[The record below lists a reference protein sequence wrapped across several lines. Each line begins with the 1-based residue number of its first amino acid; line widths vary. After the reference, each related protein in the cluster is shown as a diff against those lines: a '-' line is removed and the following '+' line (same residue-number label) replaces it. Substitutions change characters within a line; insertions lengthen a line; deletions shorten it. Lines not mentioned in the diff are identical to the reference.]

1 MRISVSLTRRF
12 LLFLCFLVSINLI
25 AQNVPPSIT
34 DPEEL
39 RATQIER
46 QKVFDSI
53 IEDPTNL
60 ENLLKTFFEMHD
72 PTQENRQGNDIGVQY
87 RSVVLTSS
95 KEEIL
100 LANKVKNK
108 YQSLLKEKGFGPIKT
123 KIKELTN
130 FYLAENY
137 HQDYYKLNPNNGY
150 CAYVIAPK
158 IDKFK
163 NDNLSIK
170 DVESKAQ
177 TFEDEK
183 IVEVYKAYC
192 EKLKSNNALD
202 FNDLILL
209 PIRLLKENAKI
220 LNFYQSTWKYVLVD
234 EFQDTN
240 SPQFEIVSLLAGKHQ
255 NITVVGDDDQS
266 IYGWRGANIDNILTN
281 FQDTFSKNIEIKLE
295 KNYRSTQRILDGA
308 WSVVSNNKN
317 RAEKKLEATR
327 GKGEKISLIS
337 TGSDE
342 EESNAICDA
351 IKSEIKLNKSTFK
364 DFAVLYRT
372 NAQSRS
378 IEQAM
383 VKEGIPYSIVGGTKF
398 YDRKEIKDVL
408 AYLTLVANSNDDV
421 ALRRIINFPVRG
433 IGEKSIKMF
442 VELASKKKISLFDS
456 LEFCRDLK
464 LRGKQQDSIES
475 FHASIKKFSS
485 LLETLDPKELL
496 RTLLEEFNI
505 ENYYKNN
512 PVEQDRY
519 DNIQELKASVDKF
532 SDQVGGNL
540 RDFLQEISLFT
551 DIDEWDDKDN
561 SITLMT
567 VHAAKGLEF
576 PTVFIAGLEQGL
588 FPLVRIDDGPDQ
600 MEEERRL
607 FYVAVTRAM
616 DQVYLLN
623 AKYRRRFGAMNTT
636 SFVQS
641 DFLNEIDEDVIK
653 VKSYKSV
660 YTRRIVGTGEQ
671 KKIQISRTVTEFDD
685 FKIGDQVQH
694 NLFGI
699 GTILVLSGSGE
710 NQKVGVEFDGGLRK
724 KLIVKYAR
732 LKKID

>member
-1 MRISVSLTRRF
+1 MKLQDLNTQQLKAVQTVNKPVLVFAGAGSGKTRVLTYK
-12 LLFLCFLVSINLI
+12 VWHLI
-25 AQNVPPSIT
+25 
-34 DPEEL
+34 
-39 RATQIER
+39 
-46 QKVFDSI
+46 K
-53 IEDPTNL
+53 
-60 ENLLKTFFEMHD
+60 ENLFK
-72 PTQENRQGNDIGVQY
+72 PN
-87 RSVVLTSS
+87 
-95 KEEIL
+95 EIL
-100 LANKVKNK
+100 ALTFTNKAAAEMKVRIQESISCDGVNVGTFHSIGARMLRMHIT
-108 YQSLLKEKGFGPIKT
+108 SLNDNYNSSFTIYDTVDQKSV
-123 KIKELTN
+123 IKEVI
-130 FYLAENY
+130 EN
-137 HQDYYKLNPNNGY
+137 LNLSEFKELNIGFL
-150 CAYVIAPK
+150 K
-158 IDKFK
+158 MQIDKFK
-163 NDNLSIK
+163 NANLSIK
-170 DVESKAQ
+170 DIESKAQ

-183 IVEVYKAYC
+183 IAEVYKAYC
-192 EKLKSNNALD
+192 DTLKSNNALD
-202 FNDLILL
+202 FNDLLLL
-209 PIRLLKENAKI
+209 PIRLLKENKKI
-220 LNFYQSTWKYVLVD
+220 LDYYQNSWKYVLVD

-281 FQDTFSKNIEIKLE
+281 FQDVFAKNIEIKLE

-317 RAEKKLEATR
+317 RAEKKLVATK

-342 EESNAICDA
+342 EESNAICDS
-351 IKSEIKLNKSTFK
+351 IKSEIKLNKNTFK
-364 DFAVLYRT
+364 DFAVLDRT

-383 VKEGIPYSIVGGTKF
+383 VKEGLPYNIVGGTKF

-408 AYLTLVANSNDDV
+408 AYLKLVANTSDDI
-421 ALRRIINFPVRG
+421 ALKRIINFPVRG

-442 VELASKKKISLFDS
+442 IELAAKNKSSLFDS
-456 LEFCRDLK
+456 LEKCREIK
-464 LRGKQQDSIES
+464 LRGKQQDSIEN
-475 FHASIKKFSS
+475 FHASITKFSN

-512 PVEQDRY
+512 PAEQDRY
-519 DNIQELKASVDKF
+519 NNIQELKASVDKF
-532 SDQVGGNL
+532 SDQTGGNL
-540 RDFLQEISLFT
+540 KDFLQEISLFT
-551 DIDEWDDKDN
+551 DIDDWDDKEN

-576 PTVFIAGLEQGL
+576 STVFVAGLEQGL

-616 DQVYLLN
+616 NQVYLLN

-641 DFLNEIDEDVIK
+641 DFLDEIDENVIK
-653 VKSYKSV
+653 VKAYKSV
-660 YTRRIVGTGEQ
+660 YTRRVVGTGSK

-694 NLFGI
+694 NLFGV
-699 GTILVLSGSGE
+699 GTILVLSGTGE

>member
-1 MRISVSLTRRF
+1 MNLKDLNAQQLKAVQTVNKPVLVFAGAGSGKTR
-12 LLFLCFLVSINLI
+12 
-25 AQNVPPSIT
+25 
-34 DPEEL
+34 
-39 RATQIER
+39 
-46 QKVFDSI
+46 
-53 IEDPTNL
+53 
-60 ENLLKTFFEMHD
+60 
-72 PTQENRQGNDIGVQY
+72 
-87 RSVVLTSS
+87 VLTY
-95 KEEIL
+95 KVWHLIKEKLFKPEEIL
-100 LANKVKNK
+100 ALTFTNKAASEMKSRIQESISCEGVNVGTFHSIGARMLRMHISALDEEYNSSFTIYDTSDQKAV
-108 YQSLLKEKGFGPIKT
+108 
-123 KIKELTN
+123 IKEVV
-130 FYLAENY
+130 EN
-137 HQDYYKLNPNNGY
+137 LNLSEFKELN
-150 CAYVIAPK
+150 VSFLK
-158 IDKFK
+158 SQIDKFK
-163 NDNLSIK
+163 NDNISIDK
-170 DVESKAQ
+170 VESEAQ

-183 IVEVYKAYC
+183 IVEVYRAYC
-192 EKLKSNNALD
+192 DRLKSNNALD
-202 FNDLILL
+202 FNDLLLL

-220 LNFYQSTWKYVLVD
+220 LNLYQKTWKYVLVD

-240 SPQFEIVSLLAGKHQ
+240 SPQFEIVSLLAGKHK

-281 FQDTFSKNIEIKLE
+281 FQETFAKNIEIKLE

-327 GKGEKISLIS
+327 GKGDKISLIS

-342 EESNAICDA
+342 EESNAICDS
-351 IKSEIKLNKSTFK
+351 IKSEIKLNKNTFK

-383 VKEGIPYSIVGGTKF
+383 VKEGLPYNIVGGTKF

-408 AYLTLVANSNDDV
+408 AYLTLVANNNDDI
-421 ALRRIINFPVRG
+421 ALKRIINFPVRG
-433 IGEKSIKMF
+433 IGEKSINIF
-442 VELASKKKISLFDS
+442 VGLAAKKKISLFES

-464 LRGKQQDSIES
+464 LRGKQQDSIEN
-475 FHASIKKFSS
+475 FYNSIKKFSN
-485 LLETLDPKELL
+485 LLETLDPKELM

-512 PVEQDRY
+512 PAEQDRY

-532 SDQVGGNL
+532 SDQIGGNL
-540 RDFLQEISLFT
+540 KDFLQEISLFT
-551 DIDEWDDKDN
+551 DIDEWDDKEN

-576 PTVFIAGLEQGL
+576 PTVFVSGLEQGL

-616 DQVYLLN
+616 NQVYLLN

-636 SFVQS
+636 SFIQS

-660 YTRRIVGTGEQ
+660 YTKRIVGTGRE

-694 NLFGI
+694 NLFGV
-699 GTILVLSGSGE
+699 GTILVLSGTGE

>member
-1 MRISVSLTRRF
+1 MKLQDLNTQQLKAVQTVNKPVLVFAGAGSGKTRVLTYK
-12 LLFLCFLVSINLI
+12 VWHLI
-25 AQNVPPSIT
+25 
-34 DPEEL
+34 
-39 RATQIER
+39 
-46 QKVFDSI
+46 K
-53 IEDPTNL
+53 
-60 ENLLKTFFEMHD
+60 ENLFK
-72 PTQENRQGNDIGVQY
+72 PN
-87 RSVVLTSS
+87 
-95 KEEIL
+95 EIL
-100 LANKVKNK
+100 ALTFTNKAAAEMKVRIQESISCDGVNVGTFHSIGARMLRMHIA
-108 YQSLLKEKGFGPIKT
+108 SLNDNYNSSFTIYDTVDQKSV
-123 KIKELTN
+123 IKEVI
-130 FYLAENY
+130 EN
-137 HQDYYKLNPNNGY
+137 LNLSEFKELNIGFL
-150 CAYVIAPK
+150 K
-158 IDKFK
+158 MQIDKFK
-163 NDNLSIK
+163 NANLSIK
-170 DVESKAQ
+170 DIESKAQ

-183 IVEVYKAYC
+183 IAEVYKAYC
-192 EKLKSNNALD
+192 DTLKSNNALD
-202 FNDLILL
+202 FNDLLLL
-209 PIRLLKENAKI
+209 PIRLLKENKKI
-220 LNFYQSTWKYVLVD
+220 LDYYQNSWKYVLVD

-281 FQDTFSKNIEIKLE
+281 FQDVFAKNIEIKLE

-317 RAEKKLEATR
+317 RAEKKLVATK

-342 EESNAICDA
+342 EESNAICDS
-351 IKSEIKLNKSTFK
+351 IKSEIKLNKNTFK

-383 VKEGIPYSIVGGTKF
+383 VKEGLPYNIVGGTKF

-408 AYLTLVANSNDDV
+408 AYLKLVANTSDDI
-421 ALRRIINFPVRG
+421 ALKRIINFPVRG

-442 VELASKKKISLFDS
+442 IELAAKNKSSLFDS
-456 LEFCRDLK
+456 LEKCREIK
-464 LRGKQQDSIES
+464 LRGKQQDSIEN
-475 FHASIKKFSS
+475 FHASITKFSN

-512 PVEQDRY
+512 PAEQDRY
-519 DNIQELKASVDKF
+519 NNIQELKASVDKF
-532 SDQVGGNL
+532 SDQTGGNL
-540 RDFLQEISLFT
+540 KDFLQEISLFT
-551 DIDEWDDKDN
+551 DIDDWDDKEN

-576 PTVFIAGLEQGL
+576 STVFVAGLEQGL

-616 DQVYLLN
+616 NQVYLLN

-641 DFLNEIDEDVIK
+641 DFLGEIDENVIK

-660 YTRRIVGTGEQ
+660 YTRRVVGTGSK

-694 NLFGI
+694 NLFGV
-699 GTILVLSGSGE
+699 GTILVLSGTGE

>member
-1 MRISVSLTRRF
+1 MKLQDLNTQQLKAVQTVNKPVLVFAGAGSGKTRVLTYK
-12 LLFLCFLVSINLI
+12 VWHLI
-25 AQNVPPSIT
+25 
-34 DPEEL
+34 
-39 RATQIER
+39 
-46 QKVFDSI
+46 K
-53 IEDPTNL
+53 
-60 ENLLKTFFEMHD
+60 ENLFK
-72 PTQENRQGNDIGVQY
+72 PN
-87 RSVVLTSS
+87 
-95 KEEIL
+95 EIL
-100 LANKVKNK
+100 ALTFTNKAAAEMKVRIQESISCDGVNVGTFHSIGARMLRMHIA
-108 YQSLLKEKGFGPIKT
+108 SLNDNYNSSFTIYDTVDQKSV
-123 KIKELTN
+123 IKEVI
-130 FYLAENY
+130 EN
-137 HQDYYKLNPNNGY
+137 LNLSEFKELNIGFL
-150 CAYVIAPK
+150 K
-158 IDKFK
+158 MQIDKFK
-163 NDNLSIK
+163 NANLSIK
-170 DVESKAQ
+170 DIESKAQ

-183 IVEVYKAYC
+183 IAEVYKAYC
-192 EKLKSNNALD
+192 DTLKSNNALD
-202 FNDLILL
+202 FNDLLLL
-209 PIRLLKENAKI
+209 PIRLLKENKKI
-220 LNFYQSTWKYVLVD
+220 LDYYQNSWKYVLVD

-281 FQDTFSKNIEIKLE
+281 FQDVFAKNIEIKLE

-317 RAEKKLEATR
+317 RAEKKLVATK

-342 EESNAICDA
+342 EESNAICDS
-351 IKSEIKLNKSTFK
+351 IKSEIKLNKNTFK

-383 VKEGIPYSIVGGTKF
+383 VKEGLPYNIVGGTKF

-408 AYLTLVANSNDDV
+408 AYLKLVANTSDDI
-421 ALRRIINFPVRG
+421 ALKRIINFPVRG

-442 VELASKKKISLFDS
+442 IELAAKNKSSLFDS
-456 LEFCRDLK
+456 LEKCREIK
-464 LRGKQQDSIES
+464 LRGKQQDSIEN
-475 FHASIKKFSS
+475 FHASITKFSN

-512 PVEQDRY
+512 PAEQDRY
-519 DNIQELKASVDKF
+519 NNIQELKASVDKF
-532 SDQVGGNL
+532 SDQTGGNL
-540 RDFLQEISLFT
+540 KDFLQEISLFT
-551 DIDEWDDKDN
+551 DIDDWDDKEN

-576 PTVFIAGLEQGL
+576 STVFVAGLEQGL

-607 FYVAVTRAM
+607 FYVAVTKAM
-616 DQVYLLN
+616 NQVYLLN

-641 DFLNEIDEDVIK
+641 DFLDEIDENVIK
-653 VKSYKSV
+653 VKAYKSV
-660 YTRRIVGTGEQ
+660 YTRRVVGTGSK

-694 NLFGI
+694 NLFGV
-699 GTILVLSGSGE
+699 GTILVLSGTGE

-732 LKKID
+732 LNKID

>member
-1 MRISVSLTRRF
+1 MNLQDLNTQQLKAVQTVSKPVLVFAGAGSGKTRVLTYK
-12 LLFLCFLVSINLI
+12 IWHLI
-25 AQNVPPSIT
+25 
-34 DPEEL
+34 
-39 RATQIER
+39 
-46 QKVFDSI
+46 K
-53 IEDPTNL
+53 
-60 ENLLKTFFEMHD
+60 ENLFK
-72 PTQENRQGNDIGVQY
+72 PN
-87 RSVVLTSS
+87 
-95 KEEIL
+95 EIL
-100 LANKVKNK
+100 ALTFTNKAAAEMKVRIQESISCDGVNVGTFHSIGARMLRMHIT
-108 YQSLLKEKGFGPIKT
+108 SLDDNYNSSFTIYDTADQKSVIKQV
-123 KIKELTN
+123 IDNLNLSEFKELN
-130 FYLAENY
+130 VGFLKM
-137 HQDYYKLNPNNGY
+137 Q
-150 CAYVIAPK
+150 

-163 NDNLSIK
+163 NANLSIK
-170 DVESKAQ
+170 DIESKSQ

-192 EKLKSNNALD
+192 DTLRSNNALD
-202 FNDLILL
+202 FNDLLLL
-209 PIRLLKENAKI
+209 PIRLLKENKKI
-220 LNFYQSTWKYVLVD
+220 LDYYQKSWKYVLVD

-281 FQDTFSKNIEIKLE
+281 FQDTFAKNIVIKLE

-308 WSVVSNNKN
+308 WSVVSNNSN
-317 RAEKKLEATR
+317 RAEKKLVATR

-342 EESNAICDA
+342 EESNAICDS
-351 IKSEIKLNKSTFK
+351 IKSEIKLNKNTFK

-383 VKEGIPYSIVGGTKF
+383 VKEGLPYNIVGGTKF

-408 AYLTLVANSNDDV
+408 AYLTLVANNSDDV
-421 ALRRIINFPVRG
+421 ALNRIINFPVRG

-442 VELASKKKISLFDS
+442 IDIAAKNKSSLFDS
-456 LEFCRDLK
+456 LEMCRELK

-475 FHASIKKFSS
+475 FHASITKFSN

-512 PVEQDRY
+512 PAEQDRY

-532 SDQVGGNL
+532 SDQTGGNL
-540 RDFLQEISLFT
+540 KDFLQEISLFT
-551 DIDEWDDKDN
+551 DIDEWDDKEN

-576 PTVFIAGLEQGL
+576 STVFVTGLEQGL

-616 DQVYLLN
+616 NQVYLLN

-641 DFLNEIDEDVIK
+641 DFLDEIDKAVIK
-653 VKSYKSV
+653 IKSYKSV
-660 YTRRIVGTGEQ
+660 YTRRVVGTGSK

-694 NLFGI
+694 NLFGV
-699 GTILVLSGSGE
+699 GTILVLSGTGE

>member
-1 MRISVSLTRRF
+1 MNLQDLNTQQLKAVQTVSKPVLVFAGAGSGKTRVLTYK
-12 LLFLCFLVSINLI
+12 IWHLI
-25 AQNVPPSIT
+25 
-34 DPEEL
+34 
-39 RATQIER
+39 
-46 QKVFDSI
+46 K
-53 IEDPTNL
+53 
-60 ENLLKTFFEMHD
+60 ENLFK
-72 PTQENRQGNDIGVQY
+72 PN
-87 RSVVLTSS
+87 
-95 KEEIL
+95 EIL
-100 LANKVKNK
+100 ALTFTNKAAAEMKVRIQESISCDGVNVGTFHSIGARMLRMHIT
-108 YQSLLKEKGFGPIKT
+108 SLDDNYNSSFTIYDTADQKSVIKQV
-123 KIKELTN
+123 IDNLNLSEFKELN
-130 FYLAENY
+130 VGFLKM
-137 HQDYYKLNPNNGY
+137 Q
-150 CAYVIAPK
+150 

-163 NDNLSIK
+163 NANLSIK
-170 DVESKAQ
+170 DIESKSQ

-192 EKLKSNNALD
+192 DTLRSNNALD
-202 FNDLILL
+202 FNDLLLL
-209 PIRLLKENAKI
+209 PIRLLKENKKI
-220 LNFYQSTWKYVLVD
+220 LDYYQKSWKYVLVD

-281 FQDTFSKNIEIKLE
+281 FQDTFAKNIVIKLE

-308 WSVVSNNKN
+308 WSVVSNNSN
-317 RAEKKLEATR
+317 RAEKKLVATR

-342 EESNAICDA
+342 EESNAICDS
-351 IKSEIKLNKSTFK
+351 IKSEIKLNKNTFK

-383 VKEGIPYSIVGGTKF
+383 VKEGLPYNIVGGTKF

-408 AYLTLVANSNDDV
+408 AYLTLVANNSDDV
-421 ALRRIINFPVRG
+421 ALNRIINFPVRG

-442 VELASKKKISLFDS
+442 IDIAAKNKSSLFDS
-456 LEFCRDLK
+456 LEMCRELK

-475 FHASIKKFSS
+475 FHASITKFSN

-512 PVEQDRY
+512 PAEQDRY

-532 SDQVGGNL
+532 SDQTGGNL
-540 RDFLQEISLFT
+540 KDFLQEISLFT
-551 DIDEWDDKDN
+551 DIDEWDDKEN

-576 PTVFIAGLEQGL
+576 STVFVAGLEQGL

-616 DQVYLLN
+616 NQVYLLN

-641 DFLNEIDEDVIK
+641 DFLDEIDKAVIK
-653 VKSYKSV
+653 IKSYKSV
-660 YTRRIVGTGEQ
+660 YTRRVVGTGSK

-694 NLFGI
+694 NLFGV
-699 GTILVLSGSGE
+699 GTILVLSGTGE

>member
-1 MRISVSLTRRF
+1 MKLQDLNTQQLKAVQTVNKPVLVFAGAGSGKTRVLTYK
-12 LLFLCFLVSINLI
+12 VWHLI
-25 AQNVPPSIT
+25 
-34 DPEEL
+34 
-39 RATQIER
+39 
-46 QKVFDSI
+46 K
-53 IEDPTNL
+53 
-60 ENLLKTFFEMHD
+60 ENLFK
-72 PTQENRQGNDIGVQY
+72 PN
-87 RSVVLTSS
+87 
-95 KEEIL
+95 EIL
-100 LANKVKNK
+100 ALTFTNKAAAEMKVRIQESISCDGVNVGTFHSIGARMLRMHIA
-108 YQSLLKEKGFGPIKT
+108 SLNDNYNSSFTIYDTVDQKSV
-123 KIKELTN
+123 IKEVI
-130 FYLAENY
+130 EN
-137 HQDYYKLNPNNGY
+137 LNLSEFKELNI
-150 CAYVIAPK
+150 VFLK
-158 IDKFK
+158 MQIDKFK
-163 NDNLSIK
+163 NANLSIK
-170 DVESKAQ
+170 DIESKAQ

-183 IVEVYKAYC
+183 IAEVYKAYC
-192 EKLKSNNALD
+192 DTLKSNNALD
-202 FNDLILL
+202 FNDLLLL
-209 PIRLLKENAKI
+209 PIRLLKENKKI
-220 LNFYQSTWKYVLVD
+220 LDYYQNSWKYVLVD

-281 FQDTFSKNIEIKLE
+281 FQDVFAKNIEIKLE

-317 RAEKKLEATR
+317 RAEKKLVATK

-342 EESNAICDA
+342 EESHAICDS
-351 IKSEIKLNKSTFK
+351 IKSEIKLNKNTFK

-383 VKEGIPYSIVGGTKF
+383 VKEGLPYNIVGGTKF

-408 AYLTLVANSNDDV
+408 AYLKLVANTSDDI
-421 ALRRIINFPVRG
+421 ALKRIINFPVRG

-442 VELASKKKISLFDS
+442 IELAAKNKSSLFDS
-456 LEFCRDLK
+456 LEKCREIK
-464 LRGKQQDSIES
+464 LRGKQQDSIEN
-475 FHASIKKFSS
+475 FHASITKFSN
-485 LLETLDPKELL
+485 LLEKLDPKELL

-512 PVEQDRY
+512 PAEQDRY
-519 DNIQELKASVDKF
+519 NNIQELKASVDKF
-532 SDQVGGNL
+532 SDQTGGNL
-540 RDFLQEISLFT
+540 KDFLQEISLFT
-551 DIDEWDDKDN
+551 DIDDWDDKEN

-576 PTVFIAGLEQGL
+576 STVFVAGLEQGL
-588 FPLVRIDDGPDQ
+588 FPLIRIDDGPDQ

-616 DQVYLLN
+616 NQVFLLN

-641 DFLNEIDEDVIK
+641 DFLDEIDENVIK
-653 VKSYKSV
+653 VKAYKSV
-660 YTRRIVGTGEQ
+660 YTRRVVGTGSK

-694 NLFGI
+694 NLFGV
-699 GTILVLSGSGE
+699 GTILVLSGTGE

>member
-1 MRISVSLTRRF
+1 MKLQDLNSQQLKAVQTVNKPVLVFAGAGSGKTR
-12 LLFLCFLVSINLI
+12 
-25 AQNVPPSIT
+25 
-34 DPEEL
+34 
-39 RATQIER
+39 
-46 QKVFDSI
+46 
-53 IEDPTNL
+53 
-60 ENLLKTFFEMHD
+60 
-72 PTQENRQGNDIGVQY
+72 
-87 RSVVLTSS
+87 VLTY
-95 KEEIL
+95 KVWHLIKKKLFKPEEIL
-100 LANKVKNK
+100 ALTFTNKAAAEMKLRIQESIACDGVNVGTFHSIGARMLRMHIS
-108 YQSLLKEKGFGPIKT
+108 SLNEGYNSSFTIYDTSDQKSV
-123 KIKELTN
+123 IKEVV
-130 FYLAENY
+130 EN
-137 HQDYYKLNPNNGY
+137 LNLSEFKELN
-150 CAYVIAPK
+150 VSFLK
-158 IDKFK
+158 VQIDKFK
-163 NDNLSIK
+163 NDNLLIK
-170 DVESKAQ
+170 DIESKAQ

-183 IVEVYKAYC
+183 IIEVYKAYC

-209 PIRLLKENAKI
+209 PIILLKENAKI

-266 IYGWRGANIDNILTN
+266 IYGWRGANIDNILIN

-383 VKEGIPYSIVGGTKF
+383 VKEGIPYNIVGGTKF

-408 AYLTLVANSNDDV
+408 AYLTLVANSSDDV
-421 ALRRIINFPVRG
+421 ALKRIINFPVRG
-433 IGEKSIKMF
+433 IGEKSINMF
-442 VELASKKKISLFDS
+442 EDLASKKKISLFNS

-496 RTLLEEFNI
+496 RTLLEEFNV

-551 DIDEWDDKDN
+551 DIDEWDDKNN

-576 PTVFIAGLEQGL
+576 PTVFIAGLEHGL

-660 YTRRIVGTGEQ
+660 YTRRIVGTGKQ

>member
-1 MRISVSLTRRF
+1 MNLKDLNAQQLKAVQTVNKPVLVFAGAGSGKTR
-12 LLFLCFLVSINLI
+12 
-25 AQNVPPSIT
+25 
-34 DPEEL
+34 
-39 RATQIER
+39 
-46 QKVFDSI
+46 
-53 IEDPTNL
+53 
-60 ENLLKTFFEMHD
+60 
-72 PTQENRQGNDIGVQY
+72 
-87 RSVVLTSS
+87 VLTY
-95 KEEIL
+95 KVWHLIKEKLFKPEEIL
-100 LANKVKNK
+100 ALTFTNKAASEMKSRIQESISCEGVNVGTFHSIGARMLRMHIS
-108 YQSLLKEKGFGPIKT
+108 SLDEEYNSSFTIYDTSDQKAV
-123 KIKELTN
+123 IKEVV
-130 FYLAENY
+130 EN
-137 HQDYYKLNPNNGY
+137 LNLSEFKELNVSFLK
-150 CAYVIAPK
+150 AQ

-163 NDNLSIK
+163 NDNISIDK
-170 DVESKAQ
+170 VESEAQ

-183 IVEVYKAYC
+183 IVEVYRAYC
-192 EKLKSNNALD
+192 DRLKSNNALD
-202 FNDLILL
+202 FNDLLLL
-209 PIRLLKENAKI
+209 PIRLLKENDKI
-220 LNFYQSTWKYVLVD
+220 LNLYQKTWKYVLVD

-240 SPQFEIVSLLAGKHQ
+240 SPQFEIVSLLAGKHK

-281 FQDTFSKNIEIKLE
+281 FQETFAKNIEIKLE

-327 GKGEKISLIS
+327 GKGDKISLIS

-342 EESNAICDA
+342 EESNAICDS
-351 IKSEIKLNKSTFK
+351 IKSEIKLNKNTFK

-383 VKEGIPYSIVGGTKF
+383 VKEGLPYNIVGGTKF

-408 AYLTLVANSNDDV
+408 AYLTLVANNNDDI
-421 ALRRIINFPVRG
+421 ALKRIINFPVRG
-433 IGEKSIKMF
+433 IGEKSINIF
-442 VELASKKKISLFDS
+442 VDLAAKKKISLFES

-464 LRGKQQDSIES
+464 LRGKQQDSIEN
-475 FHASIKKFSS
+475 FYNSIKKFSN
-485 LLETLDPKELL
+485 LLETLDPKELM

-512 PVEQDRY
+512 PAEQDRY

-532 SDQVGGNL
+532 SDQIGGNL
-540 RDFLQEISLFT
+540 KDFLQEISLFT
-551 DIDEWDDKDN
+551 DIDEWDDKEN

-576 PTVFIAGLEQGL
+576 PTVFVSGLEQGL

-616 DQVYLLN
+616 NQVYLLN

-636 SFVQS
+636 SFIQS

-660 YTRRIVGTGEQ
+660 YTKRIIGTGRE

-694 NLFGI
+694 NLFGV
-699 GTILVLSGSGE
+699 GTILVLSGTGE

>member
-1 MRISVSLTRRF
+1 MNLKDLNAQQLKAVQTVNKPVLVFAGAGSGKTR
-12 LLFLCFLVSINLI
+12 
-25 AQNVPPSIT
+25 
-34 DPEEL
+34 
-39 RATQIER
+39 
-46 QKVFDSI
+46 
-53 IEDPTNL
+53 
-60 ENLLKTFFEMHD
+60 
-72 PTQENRQGNDIGVQY
+72 
-87 RSVVLTSS
+87 VLTY
-95 KEEIL
+95 KVWYLIKEKLFKPEEIL
-100 LANKVKNK
+100 ALTFTNKAASEMKSRIQESISCEGVNVGTFHSIGARMLRMHISALDEEYNSSFTIYDTSDQKAV
-108 YQSLLKEKGFGPIKT
+108 
-123 KIKELTN
+123 IKEVV
-130 FYLAENY
+130 EN
-137 HQDYYKLNPNNGY
+137 LNLSEFKELNVSFLK
-150 CAYVIAPK
+150 AQ

-163 NDNLSIK
+163 NDNISIDK
-170 DVESKAQ
+170 VESEAQ

-183 IVEVYKAYC
+183 IVEVYRAYC
-192 EKLKSNNALD
+192 DRLKSNNALD
-202 FNDLILL
+202 FNDLLLL

-220 LNFYQSTWKYVLVD
+220 LNLYQKTWKYVLVD

-240 SPQFEIVSLLAGKHQ
+240 SPQFEIVSLLAGKHK

-281 FQDTFSKNIEIKLE
+281 FQETFAKNIEIKLE

-327 GKGEKISLIS
+327 GKGDKISLIS

-342 EESNAICDA
+342 EESNAICDS
-351 IKSEIKLNKSTFK
+351 IKSEIKLNKNTFK

-383 VKEGIPYSIVGGTKF
+383 VKEGLPYNIVGGTKF

-408 AYLTLVANSNDDV
+408 AYLTLVANNNDDI
-421 ALRRIINFPVRG
+421 ALKRIINFPVRG
-433 IGEKSIKMF
+433 IGEKSINIF
-442 VELASKKKISLFDS
+442 VDLAAKKKISLFES

-464 LRGKQQDSIES
+464 LRGKQQDSIEN
-475 FHASIKKFSS
+475 FYKSIKKFSN
-485 LLETLDPKELL
+485 LLETLDPKELI

-512 PVEQDRY
+512 PAEQDRY

-532 SDQVGGNL
+532 SDQIGGNL
-540 RDFLQEISLFT
+540 KDFLQEISLFT
-551 DIDEWDDKDN
+551 DIDEWDDKEN

-576 PTVFIAGLEQGL
+576 PTVFVSGLEQGL

-616 DQVYLLN
+616 NQVYLLN

-636 SFVQS
+636 SFIQS

-660 YTRRIVGTGEQ
+660 YTKRIVGTGRE

-694 NLFGI
+694 NLFGV
-699 GTILVLSGSGE
+699 GTILVLSGTGE

>member
-1 MRISVSLTRRF
+1 MKLQDLNAQQLKAVQTVNKPVLVFAGAGSGKTRVLTYK
-12 LLFLCFLVSINLI
+12 VWHLI
-25 AQNVPPSIT
+25 
-34 DPEEL
+34 
-39 RATQIER
+39 
-46 QKVFDSI
+46 K
-53 IEDPTNL
+53 
-60 ENLLKTFFEMHD
+60 ENLFK
-72 PTQENRQGNDIGVQY
+72 PN
-87 RSVVLTSS
+87 
-95 KEEIL
+95 EIL
-100 LANKVKNK
+100 ALTFTNKAAAEMKVRIQESISCDGVNVGTFHSIGARMLRMHIA
-108 YQSLLKEKGFGPIKT
+108 SLNDNYNSSFTIYDTVDQKSV
-123 KIKELTN
+123 IKEVI
-130 FYLAENY
+130 EN
-137 HQDYYKLNPNNGY
+137 LNLSEFKELNIGFL
-150 CAYVIAPK
+150 K
-158 IDKFK
+158 MQIDKFK
-163 NDNLSIK
+163 NANLSIK
-170 DVESKAQ
+170 DIESKAQ

-183 IVEVYKAYC
+183 IAEVYKAYC
-192 EKLKSNNALD
+192 DTLKSNNALD
-202 FNDLILL
+202 FNDLLLL
-209 PIRLLKENAKI
+209 PIRLLKENKKI
-220 LNFYQSTWKYVLVD
+220 LDYYQNSWKYVLVD

-281 FQDTFSKNIEIKLE
+281 FQDVFAKNIEIKLE

-317 RAEKKLEATR
+317 RAEKKLVATK

-342 EESNAICDA
+342 EESNAICDS
-351 IKSEIKLNKSTFK
+351 IKSEIKLNKNTFK

-383 VKEGIPYSIVGGTKF
+383 VKEGLPYNIVGGTKF

-408 AYLTLVANSNDDV
+408 AYLKLVANTSDDI
-421 ALRRIINFPVRG
+421 ALKRIINFPVRG

-442 VELASKKKISLFDS
+442 IELAAKNKSSLFDS
-456 LEFCRDLK
+456 LEKCREIK
-464 LRGKQQDSIES
+464 LRGKQQDSIEN
-475 FHASIKKFSS
+475 FHASITKFSN

-512 PVEQDRY
+512 PAEQDRY
-519 DNIQELKASVDKF
+519 NNIQELKASVDKF
-532 SDQVGGNL
+532 SDQTGGNL
-540 RDFLQEISLFT
+540 KDFLQEISLFT
-551 DIDEWDDKDN
+551 DIDDWDDKEN

-576 PTVFIAGLEQGL
+576 STVFVAGLEQGL

-616 DQVYLLN
+616 NQVYLLN

-641 DFLNEIDEDVIK
+641 DFLDEIDENVIK
-653 VKSYKSV
+653 VKAYKSV
-660 YTRRIVGTGEQ
+660 YTRRVVGTGSK

-694 NLFGI
+694 NLFGV
-699 GTILVLSGSGE
+699 GTILVLSGTGE
-710 NQKVGVEFDGGLRK
+710 NQKVGVEFDDGLRK

>member
-1 MRISVSLTRRF
+1 MNLKDLNAQQLKAVQTVNKPVLVFAGAGSGKTR
-12 LLFLCFLVSINLI
+12 
-25 AQNVPPSIT
+25 
-34 DPEEL
+34 
-39 RATQIER
+39 
-46 QKVFDSI
+46 
-53 IEDPTNL
+53 
-60 ENLLKTFFEMHD
+60 
-72 PTQENRQGNDIGVQY
+72 
-87 RSVVLTSS
+87 VLTY
-95 KEEIL
+95 KVWHLIKEKLFKPEEIL
-100 LANKVKNK
+100 ALTFTNKAASEMKSRIQESISCEGGNVGTFHSIGARMLRMHISALDEEYNSSFTIYDTSDQKAV
-108 YQSLLKEKGFGPIKT
+108 
-123 KIKELTN
+123 IKEVV
-130 FYLAENY
+130 EN
-137 HQDYYKLNPNNGY
+137 LNLSEFKELNVSFLK
-150 CAYVIAPK
+150 AQ

-163 NDNLSIK
+163 NDNISIDK
-170 DVESKAQ
+170 VESEAQ

-183 IVEVYKAYC
+183 IVEVYRAYC
-192 EKLKSNNALD
+192 DRLKSNNALD
-202 FNDLILL
+202 FNDLLLL
-209 PIRLLKENAKI
+209 PIRLLKENDKI
-220 LNFYQSTWKYVLVD
+220 LNLYQKTWKYVLVD

-240 SPQFEIVSLLAGKHQ
+240 SPQFEIVSLLAGKHK

-281 FQDTFSKNIEIKLE
+281 FQETFAKNIEIKLE

-327 GKGEKISLIS
+327 GKGDKISLIS

-342 EESNAICDA
+342 EESNAICDS
-351 IKSEIKLNKSTFK
+351 IKSEIKLNKNTFK

-383 VKEGIPYSIVGGTKF
+383 VKEGLPYNIVGGTKF

-408 AYLTLVANSNDDV
+408 AYLTLVANNNDDI
-421 ALRRIINFPVRG
+421 ALKRIINFPVRG
-433 IGEKSIKMF
+433 IGEKSINIF
-442 VELASKKKISLFDS
+442 VDLAAKKKISLFES

-464 LRGKQQDSIES
+464 LRGKQQDSIEN
-475 FHASIKKFSS
+475 FYNSIKKFSN
-485 LLETLDPKELL
+485 LLETLDPKELM

-512 PVEQDRY
+512 PAEQDRY

-532 SDQVGGNL
+532 SDQIGGNL
-540 RDFLQEISLFT
+540 KDFLQEISLFT
-551 DIDEWDDKDN
+551 DIDEWDDKEN

-576 PTVFIAGLEQGL
+576 PTVFVSGLEQGL

-616 DQVYLLN
+616 NQVYLLN

-636 SFVQS
+636 SFIQS

-660 YTRRIVGTGEQ
+660 YTKRIVGTGRE

-694 NLFGI
+694 NLFGV
-699 GTILVLSGSGE
+699 GTILVLSGTGE

>member
-1 MRISVSLTRRF
+1 MNLQDLNTQQLKAVQTVSKPVLVFAGAGSGKTRVLTYK
-12 LLFLCFLVSINLI
+12 IWHLI
-25 AQNVPPSIT
+25 
-34 DPEEL
+34 
-39 RATQIER
+39 
-46 QKVFDSI
+46 K
-53 IEDPTNL
+53 
-60 ENLLKTFFEMHD
+60 ENLFK
-72 PTQENRQGNDIGVQY
+72 PN
-87 RSVVLTSS
+87 
-95 KEEIL
+95 EIL
-100 LANKVKNK
+100 ALTFTNKAAAEMKVRIQESISCDGVNVGTFHSIGARMLRMHIT
-108 YQSLLKEKGFGPIKT
+108 SLDDNYNSSFTIYDTADQKSVIKQV
-123 KIKELTN
+123 IDNLNLSEFKELN
-130 FYLAENY
+130 VGFLKM
-137 HQDYYKLNPNNGY
+137 Q
-150 CAYVIAPK
+150 

-163 NDNLSIK
+163 NANLSIK
-170 DVESKAQ
+170 DIESKSQ

-192 EKLKSNNALD
+192 DTLRSNNALD
-202 FNDLILL
+202 FNDLLLL
-209 PIRLLKENAKI
+209 PIRLLKENKKI
-220 LNFYQSTWKYVLVD
+220 LDYYQKSWKYVLVD

-281 FQDTFSKNIEIKLE
+281 FQDTFAKNIVIKLE

-308 WSVVSNNKN
+308 WSVVSNNSN
-317 RAEKKLEATR
+317 RAEKKLVATR

-342 EESNAICDA
+342 EESNAICDS
-351 IKSEIKLNKSTFK
+351 IKSEIKLNKNTFK

-383 VKEGIPYSIVGGTKF
+383 VKEGLPYNIVGGTKF

-408 AYLTLVANSNDDV
+408 AYLTLVANNSDDV
-421 ALRRIINFPVRG
+421 ALNRIINFPVRG

-442 VELASKKKISLFDS
+442 VDIAAKNKSSLFDS
-456 LEFCRDLK
+456 LEMCRELK
-464 LRGKQQDSIES
+464 LRGKQQDSIKS
-475 FHASIKKFSS
+475 FHASITKFSN

-512 PVEQDRY
+512 PAEQDRY

-532 SDQVGGNL
+532 SDQTGGNL
-540 RDFLQEISLFT
+540 KDFLQEISLFT
-551 DIDEWDDKDN
+551 DIDEWDDKEN

-576 PTVFIAGLEQGL
+576 STVFVAGLEQGL

-616 DQVYLLN
+616 NQVYLLN

-641 DFLNEIDEDVIK
+641 DFLDEIDKAVIK
-653 VKSYKSV
+653 IKSYKSV
-660 YTRRIVGTGEQ
+660 YTRRVVGTGSK

-694 NLFGI
+694 NLFGV
-699 GTILVLSGSGE
+699 GTILVLSGTGE

>member
-1 MRISVSLTRRF
+1 MNLKDLNAQQLKAVQTVNKPVLVFAGAGSGKTR
-12 LLFLCFLVSINLI
+12 
-25 AQNVPPSIT
+25 
-34 DPEEL
+34 
-39 RATQIER
+39 
-46 QKVFDSI
+46 
-53 IEDPTNL
+53 
-60 ENLLKTFFEMHD
+60 
-72 PTQENRQGNDIGVQY
+72 
-87 RSVVLTSS
+87 VLTY
-95 KEEIL
+95 KVWHLIKEKLFKPEEIL
-100 LANKVKNK
+100 ALTFTNKAASEMKSRIQESISCEGVNVGTFHSIGARMLRMHISALDEEYNSSFTIYDTSDQKAV
-108 YQSLLKEKGFGPIKT
+108 
-123 KIKELTN
+123 IKEVV
-130 FYLAENY
+130 EN
-137 HQDYYKLNPNNGY
+137 LNLSEFKELNVSFLK
-150 CAYVIAPK
+150 AQ

-163 NDNLSIK
+163 NDNISIDK
-170 DVESKAQ
+170 VESEAQ

-183 IVEVYKAYC
+183 IFEVYRAYC
-192 EKLKSNNALD
+192 DRLKSNNALD
-202 FNDLILL
+202 FNDLLLL

-220 LNFYQSTWKYVLVD
+220 LNLYQKTWKYVLVD

-240 SPQFEIVSLLAGKHQ
+240 SPQFEIVSLLAGKHK

-281 FQDTFSKNIEIKLE
+281 FQETFAKNIEIKLE

-327 GKGEKISLIS
+327 GKGDKISLIS

-342 EESNAICDA
+342 EESNAICDS
-351 IKSEIKLNKSTFK
+351 IKSEIKLNKNTFK

-383 VKEGIPYSIVGGTKF
+383 VKEGLPYNIVGGTKF

-408 AYLTLVANSNDDV
+408 AYLTLVANNNDDI
-421 ALRRIINFPVRG
+421 ALKRIINFPVRG
-433 IGEKSIKMF
+433 IGEKSINIF
-442 VELASKKKISLFDS
+442 VDLAAKKKISLFES

-464 LRGKQQDSIES
+464 LRGKQQDSIEN
-475 FHASIKKFSS
+475 FYNSIKKFSN
-485 LLETLDPKELL
+485 LLETLDPKELM

-512 PVEQDRY
+512 PAEQDRY

-532 SDQVGGNL
+532 SDQIGGNL
-540 RDFLQEISLFT
+540 KDLLQEISLFT
-551 DIDEWDDKDN
+551 DIDEWDDKEN

-576 PTVFIAGLEQGL
+576 PTVFVSGLEQGL

-616 DQVYLLN
+616 NQVYLLN

-636 SFVQS
+636 SFIQS

-660 YTRRIVGTGEQ
+660 YTKRIVGTGRE

-694 NLFGI
+694 NLFGV
-699 GTILVLSGSGE
+699 GTILVLSGTGE

>member
-1 MRISVSLTRRF
+1 MKLQDLNTQQLKAVQTVNKPVLVFAGAGSGKTRVLTYK
-12 LLFLCFLVSINLI
+12 VWHLI
-25 AQNVPPSIT
+25 
-34 DPEEL
+34 
-39 RATQIER
+39 
-46 QKVFDSI
+46 K
-53 IEDPTNL
+53 
-60 ENLLKTFFEMHD
+60 ENLFK
-72 PTQENRQGNDIGVQY
+72 PN
-87 RSVVLTSS
+87 
-95 KEEIL
+95 EIL
-100 LANKVKNK
+100 ALTFTNKAAAEMKVRIQESISCDGVNVGTFHSIGARMLRMHIT
-108 YQSLLKEKGFGPIKT
+108 SLNDNYNSSFTIYDTVDQKSV
-123 KIKELTN
+123 IKEVI
-130 FYLAENY
+130 EN
-137 HQDYYKLNPNNGY
+137 LNLSEFKELNVGFL
-150 CAYVIAPK
+150 K
-158 IDKFK
+158 MQIDKFK
-163 NDNLSIK
+163 NANLSIK
-170 DVESKAQ
+170 DIESKAQ

-183 IVEVYKAYC
+183 IAEVYKAYC
-192 EKLKSNNALD
+192 DTLKSNNALD
-202 FNDLILL
+202 FNDLLLL
-209 PIRLLKENAKI
+209 PIRLLKENKKI
-220 LNFYQSTWKYVLVD
+220 LDYYQNSWKYVLVD

-281 FQDTFSKNIEIKLE
+281 FQDVFAKNIEIKLE

-317 RAEKKLEATR
+317 RAEKKLVATK

-342 EESNAICDA
+342 EESNAICDS
-351 IKSEIKLNKSTFK
+351 IKSEIKLNKNTFK

-383 VKEGIPYSIVGGTKF
+383 VKEGLPYNIVGGTKF

-408 AYLTLVANSNDDV
+408 AYLKLVANTSDDI
-421 ALRRIINFPVRG
+421 ALKRIINFPVRG

-442 VELASKKKISLFDS
+442 IELAAKNKSSLFDS
-456 LEFCRDLK
+456 LEKCREIK
-464 LRGKQQDSIES
+464 LRGKQQDSIEN
-475 FHASIKKFSS
+475 FHASITKFSN

-512 PVEQDRY
+512 PAEQDRY
-519 DNIQELKASVDKF
+519 NNIQELKASVDKF
-532 SDQVGGNL
+532 SDQTGGNL
-540 RDFLQEISLFT
+540 KDFLQEISLFT
-551 DIDEWDDKDN
+551 DIDDWDDKEN

-576 PTVFIAGLEQGL
+576 STVFVAGLEQGL

-616 DQVYLLN
+616 NQVYLLN

-641 DFLNEIDEDVIK
+641 DFLDEIDENVIK
-653 VKSYKSV
+653 VKAYKSV
-660 YTRRIVGTGEQ
+660 YTRRVVGTGSK

-694 NLFGI
+694 NLFGV
-699 GTILVLSGSGE
+699 GTILVLSGTGE

>member
-1 MRISVSLTRRF
+1 MNLKDLNAQQLKAVQTVNKPVLVFAGAGSGKTR
-12 LLFLCFLVSINLI
+12 
-25 AQNVPPSIT
+25 
-34 DPEEL
+34 
-39 RATQIER
+39 
-46 QKVFDSI
+46 
-53 IEDPTNL
+53 
-60 ENLLKTFFEMHD
+60 
-72 PTQENRQGNDIGVQY
+72 
-87 RSVVLTSS
+87 VLTY
-95 KEEIL
+95 KVWHLIKEKLFKPEEIL
-100 LANKVKNK
+100 ALTFTNKAASEMKSRIQESISCEGVNVGTFHSIGARILRMHIS
-108 YQSLLKEKGFGPIKT
+108 SLDEEYNSSFTIYDTSDQKAV
-123 KIKELTN
+123 IKEVV
-130 FYLAENY
+130 EN
-137 HQDYYKLNPNNGY
+137 LNLSEFKELNVSFLK
-150 CAYVIAPK
+150 AQ

-163 NDNLSIK
+163 NDNISIDK
-170 DVESKAQ
+170 VESEAQ

-183 IVEVYKAYC
+183 IVEVYRAYC
-192 EKLKSNNALD
+192 DRLKSNNALD
-202 FNDLILL
+202 FNDLLLL

-220 LNFYQSTWKYVLVD
+220 LNLYQKTWKYVLVD

-240 SPQFEIVSLLAGKHQ
+240 SPQFEIVSLLAGKHK

-281 FQDTFSKNIEIKLE
+281 FQETFAKNIEIKLE

-327 GKGEKISLIS
+327 GKGDKISLIS

-342 EESNAICDA
+342 EESNAICDS
-351 IKSEIKLNKSTFK
+351 IKSEIKLNKNTFK

-383 VKEGIPYSIVGGTKF
+383 VKEGLPYNIVGGTKF

-408 AYLTLVANSNDDV
+408 AYLTLVANNNDDI
-421 ALRRIINFPVRG
+421 ALKRIINFPVRG
-433 IGEKSIKMF
+433 IGEKSINIF
-442 VELASKKKISLFDS
+442 VDLAAKKKISLFES

-464 LRGKQQDSIES
+464 LRGKQQDSIEN
-475 FHASIKKFSS
+475 FYNSIKKFSN
-485 LLETLDPKELL
+485 LLETLDPKELM

-512 PVEQDRY
+512 PAEQDRY

-532 SDQVGGNL
+532 SDQIGGNL
-540 RDFLQEISLFT
+540 KDFLQEISLFT
-551 DIDEWDDKDN
+551 DIDEWDDKEN

-576 PTVFIAGLEQGL
+576 PTVFVSGLEQGL

-616 DQVYLLN
+616 NQVYLLN

-636 SFVQS
+636 SFIQS

-660 YTRRIVGTGEQ
+660 YTKRIVGTGRE

-694 NLFGI
+694 NLFGV
-699 GTILVLSGSGE
+699 GTILVLSGTGE

>member
-1 MRISVSLTRRF
+1 MKLQDLNTQQLKAVQTVNKPVLVFAGAGSGKTRVLTYK
-12 LLFLCFLVSINLI
+12 VWHLI
-25 AQNVPPSIT
+25 
-34 DPEEL
+34 
-39 RATQIER
+39 
-46 QKVFDSI
+46 K
-53 IEDPTNL
+53 
-60 ENLLKTFFEMHD
+60 ENLFK
-72 PTQENRQGNDIGVQY
+72 PN
-87 RSVVLTSS
+87 
-95 KEEIL
+95 EIL
-100 LANKVKNK
+100 ALTFTNKAAAEMKVRIQESISCDGVNVGTFHSIGARMLRMHIA
-108 YQSLLKEKGFGPIKT
+108 SLNDNYNSSFTIYDTVDQKSV
-123 KIKELTN
+123 IKEVI
-130 FYLAENY
+130 EN
-137 HQDYYKLNPNNGY
+137 LNLSEFKELNIGFL
-150 CAYVIAPK
+150 K
-158 IDKFK
+158 MQIDKFK
-163 NDNLSIK
+163 NANLSIK
-170 DVESKAQ
+170 DIESKAQ

-183 IVEVYKAYC
+183 IAEVYKAYC
-192 EKLKSNNALD
+192 DTLKSNNALD
-202 FNDLILL
+202 FNDLLLL
-209 PIRLLKENAKI
+209 PIRLLKENKKI
-220 LNFYQSTWKYVLVD
+220 LDYYQNSWKYVLVD

-281 FQDTFSKNIEIKLE
+281 FQDVFAKNIEIKLE

-317 RAEKKLEATR
+317 RAEKKLVATK

-342 EESNAICDA
+342 EESNAICDS
-351 IKSEIKLNKSTFK
+351 IKSEIKLNKNTFK

-383 VKEGIPYSIVGGTKF
+383 VKEGLPYNIVGGTKF

-408 AYLTLVANSNDDV
+408 AYLKLVANTSDDI
-421 ALRRIINFPVRG
+421 ALKRIINFPVRG

-442 VELASKKKISLFDS
+442 IELAAKNKSSLFDN
-456 LEFCRDLK
+456 LEKCREIK
-464 LRGKQQDSIES
+464 LRGKQQDSIEN
-475 FHASIKKFSS
+475 FHASITKFSN

-512 PVEQDRY
+512 PAEQDRY
-519 DNIQELKASVDKF
+519 NNIQELKASVDKF
-532 SDQVGGNL
+532 SDQTGGNL
-540 RDFLQEISLFT
+540 KDFLQEISLFT
-551 DIDEWDDKDN
+551 DIDDWDDKEN

-576 PTVFIAGLEQGL
+576 STVFVAGLEQGL

-616 DQVYLLN
+616 NQVYLLN

-641 DFLNEIDEDVIK
+641 DFLDEIDENVIK
-653 VKSYKSV
+653 VKAYKSV
-660 YTRRIVGTGEQ
+660 YTRRVVGTGSK

-694 NLFGI
+694 NLFGV
-699 GTILVLSGSGE
+699 GTILVLSGTGE

>member
-1 MRISVSLTRRF
+1 MKLQDLNTQQLKAVQTVNKPVLVFAGAGSGKTRVLTYK
-12 LLFLCFLVSINLI
+12 VWHLI
-25 AQNVPPSIT
+25 
-34 DPEEL
+34 
-39 RATQIER
+39 
-46 QKVFDSI
+46 K
-53 IEDPTNL
+53 
-60 ENLLKTFFEMHD
+60 ENLFK
-72 PTQENRQGNDIGVQY
+72 PN
-87 RSVVLTSS
+87 
-95 KEEIL
+95 EIL
-100 LANKVKNK
+100 ALTFTNKAAAEMKVRIQESISCDGVNVGTFHSIGARMLRMHIT
-108 YQSLLKEKGFGPIKT
+108 SLDDNYNSSFTIYDTADQKSVINQVIDNLNLSEF
-123 KIKELTN
+123 KELN
-130 FYLAENY
+130 VGFLKM
-137 HQDYYKLNPNNGY
+137 Q
-150 CAYVIAPK
+150 

-163 NDNLSIK
+163 NANISIK
-170 DVESKAQ
+170 DIESKSQ

-192 EKLKSNNALD
+192 DTLRSNNALD
-202 FNDLILL
+202 FNDLLLL
-209 PIRLLKENAKI
+209 PIRLLKENKKI
-220 LNFYQSTWKYVLVD
+220 LDYYQKSWKYVLVD

-240 SPQFEIVSLLAGKHQ
+240 SPQFEIVSLLAGKNQ

-281 FQDTFSKNIEIKLE
+281 FQDTFAKNIVIKLE

-308 WSVVSNNKN
+308 WSVVSNNSN
-317 RAEKKLEATR
+317 RAEKKLVATR

-342 EESNAICDA
+342 EESNAICDS
-351 IKSEIKLNKSTFK
+351 IKSEIKLNKNTFK

-383 VKEGIPYSIVGGTKF
+383 VKEGLPYNIVGGTKF

-408 AYLTLVANSNDDV
+408 AYLKLVANTSDDI
-421 ALRRIINFPVRG
+421 ALKRIINFPVRG

-442 VELASKKKISLFDS
+442 IELAAKNKSSLFDS
-456 LEFCRDLK
+456 LEKCREIK
-464 LRGKQQDSIES
+464 LRGKQQDSIEN
-475 FHASIKKFSS
+475 FHASITKFSN

-512 PVEQDRY
+512 PAEQDRY

-532 SDQVGGNL
+532 SDQTGGNL
-540 RDFLQEISLFT
+540 KDFLQEISLFT
-551 DIDEWDDKDN
+551 DIDEWDDKEN

-576 PTVFIAGLEQGL
+576 STVFVAGLEQGL

-616 DQVYLLN
+616 NQVYLLN

-641 DFLNEIDEDVIK
+641 DFLDEIDENVIK
-653 VKSYKSV
+653 VKAYKSV
-660 YTRRIVGTGEQ
+660 YTRRVVGTGSK

-694 NLFGI
+694 NLCGV
-699 GTILVLSGSGE
+699 GTILVLSGTGE
-710 NQKVGVEFDGGLRK
+710 NQKVGVEFDGGLGK

>member
-1 MRISVSLTRRF
+1 MKLQDLNTQQLKAVQTVNKPVLVFAGAGSGKTRVLTYK
-12 LLFLCFLVSINLI
+12 VWHLI
-25 AQNVPPSIT
+25 
-34 DPEEL
+34 
-39 RATQIER
+39 
-46 QKVFDSI
+46 K
-53 IEDPTNL
+53 
-60 ENLLKTFFEMHD
+60 ENLFK
-72 PTQENRQGNDIGVQY
+72 PN
-87 RSVVLTSS
+87 
-95 KEEIL
+95 EIL
-100 LANKVKNK
+100 ALTFTNKAAAEMKVRIQESISCDGVNVGTFHSIGARMLRMHIA
-108 YQSLLKEKGFGPIKT
+108 SLNDNYNSSFTIYDTVDQKSV
-123 KIKELTN
+123 IKEVI
-130 FYLAENY
+130 EN
-137 HQDYYKLNPNNGY
+137 LNLSEFKELNIGFL
-150 CAYVIAPK
+150 K
-158 IDKFK
+158 MQIDKFK
-163 NDNLSIK
+163 NANLSIK
-170 DVESKAQ
+170 DIESKAQ

-183 IVEVYKAYC
+183 IAEVYKAYC
-192 EKLKSNNALD
+192 DTLKSNNALD
-202 FNDLILL
+202 FNDLLLL
-209 PIRLLKENAKI
+209 PIRLLKENKKI
-220 LNFYQSTWKYVLVD
+220 LDYYQNSWKYVLVD

-281 FQDTFSKNIEIKLE
+281 FQDVFAKNIEIKLE

-317 RAEKKLEATR
+317 RAEKKLVATK

-342 EESNAICDA
+342 EESNAICDS
-351 IKSEIKLNKSTFK
+351 IKSEIKLNKNTFK

-383 VKEGIPYSIVGGTKF
+383 VKEGLPYNIVGGTKF

-408 AYLTLVANSNDDV
+408 AYLKLVANTSDDI
-421 ALRRIINFPVRG
+421 ALKRIINFPVRG

-442 VELASKKKISLFDS
+442 IELAAKNKSSLFDS
-456 LEFCRDLK
+456 LEKCREIK
-464 LRGKQQDSIES
+464 LRGKQQDSIEN
-475 FHASIKKFSS
+475 FHASITKFSN

-512 PVEQDRY
+512 PAEQDRY
-519 DNIQELKASVDKF
+519 NNIQELKASVDKF
-532 SDQVGGNL
+532 SDQTGGNL
-540 RDFLQEISLFT
+540 KDFLQEISLFT
-551 DIDEWDDKDN
+551 DIDDWDDKEN

-576 PTVFIAGLEQGL
+576 STVFVAGLEQGL

-616 DQVYLLN
+616 NQVYLLN

-641 DFLNEIDEDVIK
+641 DFLDEIDENVTK
-653 VKSYKSV
+653 VKAYKSV
-660 YTRRIVGTGEQ
+660 YTRRVVGTGSK

-694 NLFGI
+694 NLFGV
-699 GTILVLSGSGE
+699 GTILVLSGTGE

>member
-1 MRISVSLTRRF
+1 MKLQDLNTQQLKAVQTVNKPVLVFAGAGSGKTRVLTYK
-12 LLFLCFLVSINLI
+12 VWHLI
-25 AQNVPPSIT
+25 
-34 DPEEL
+34 
-39 RATQIER
+39 
-46 QKVFDSI
+46 K
-53 IEDPTNL
+53 
-60 ENLLKTFFEMHD
+60 ENLFK
-72 PTQENRQGNDIGVQY
+72 PN
-87 RSVVLTSS
+87 
-95 KEEIL
+95 EIL
-100 LANKVKNK
+100 ALTFTNKAAAEMKVRIQESISCDGVNVGTFHSIGARMLRMHIA
-108 YQSLLKEKGFGPIKT
+108 SLNDNYNSSFTIYDTVDQKSV
-123 KIKELTN
+123 IKEVI
-130 FYLAENY
+130 EN
-137 HQDYYKLNPNNGY
+137 LNLSEFKELNVGFL
-150 CAYVIAPK
+150 K
-158 IDKFK
+158 MQIDKFK
-163 NDNLSIK
+163 NANLSIK
-170 DVESKAQ
+170 DIESKAQ

-183 IVEVYKAYC
+183 IAEVYKAYC
-192 EKLKSNNALD
+192 DTLKSNNALD
-202 FNDLILL
+202 FNDLLLL
-209 PIRLLKENAKI
+209 PIRLLKENKKI
-220 LNFYQSTWKYVLVD
+220 LDYYQNSWKYVLVD

-281 FQDTFSKNIEIKLE
+281 FQDVFAKNIEIKLE

-317 RAEKKLEATR
+317 RAEKKLVATK

-342 EESNAICDA
+342 EESNAICDS
-351 IKSEIKLNKSTFK
+351 IKSEIKLNKNTFK

-383 VKEGIPYSIVGGTKF
+383 VKEGLPYNIVGGTKF

-408 AYLTLVANSNDDV
+408 AYLKLVANTSDDI
-421 ALRRIINFPVRG
+421 ALKRIINFPVRG

-442 VELASKKKISLFDS
+442 IELAAKNKSSLFDS
-456 LEFCRDLK
+456 LEKCREIK
-464 LRGKQQDSIES
+464 LRGKQQDSIEN
-475 FHASIKKFSS
+475 FHASITKFSN

-512 PVEQDRY
+512 PAEQDRY
-519 DNIQELKASVDKF
+519 NNIQELKASVDKF
-532 SDQVGGNL
+532 SDQTGGNL
-540 RDFLQEISLFT
+540 KDFLQEISLFT
-551 DIDEWDDKDN
+551 DIDDWDDKEN

-576 PTVFIAGLEQGL
+576 STVFVAGLEQGL

-616 DQVYLLN
+616 NQVYLLN

-641 DFLNEIDEDVIK
+641 DFLDEIDKNVIK
-653 VKSYKSV
+653 VKAYKSV
-660 YTRRIVGTGEQ
+660 YTKRVVGIGSK

-694 NLFGI
+694 NLFGV
-699 GTILVLSGSGE
+699 GTILVLSGTGE